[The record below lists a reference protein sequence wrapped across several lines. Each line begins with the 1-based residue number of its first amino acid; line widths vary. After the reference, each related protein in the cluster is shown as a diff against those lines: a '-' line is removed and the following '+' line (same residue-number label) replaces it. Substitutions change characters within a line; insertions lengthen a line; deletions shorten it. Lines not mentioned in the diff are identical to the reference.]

1 VSQSAS
7 TQAETAEGKV
17 VLSKIVLNI
26 APGKSGEMVERA
38 GKVLETLTGQKPN
51 QRKAKKTVRDFGIHK
66 GEPIAVVVTVRKG
79 RAMDVLK
86 NLLQAKA
93 NALNASSF
101 DDLGNVA
108 FGIKEHIDVPG
119 VRYDPTVGI
128 FGMDVCVS
136 LEKHGLRVGRR
147 RRAQA
152 RPGRDQRV
160 SKEEAISFFKKAFA
174 VEIR

>member
-1 VSQSAS
+1 MAESTTAQEVRPAAKVSL
-7 TQAETAEGKV
+7 G
-17 VLSKIVLNI
+17 KIVLNI

-38 GKVLETLTGQKPN
+38 SKVLESLTEQKPS

-66 GEPIAVVVTVRKG
+66 GEPIAVVVTVRKEK
-79 RAMDVLK
+79 AATVLK
-86 NLLQAKA
+86 NLLAGKS
-93 NALNASSF
+93 NLLNESSF
-101 DDLGNVA
+101 DDLGNLA
-108 FGIKEHIDVPG
+108 FGIKEHIDIPG
-119 VRYDPTVGI
+119 VKYDPTVGI

-152 RPGRDQRV
+152 RPGKEQRV
-160 SKEEAISFFKKAFA
+160 SKEEAISYMKNTFG